1 MTGTALQVE
10 ALVQRGA
17 FRLDATFRIEAG
29 ETLAVMGPSGAGKST
44 LLGVIAGLVPLTSGT
59 IRVAE
64 RVVDAAPTPRTH
76 VSAAQ
81 RGVVLLGQ
89 DPHLF
94 PHLSAHDNITFG
106 PRARGVER
114 RAADADADEWL
125 WRVGLAGLGARH
137 PAQLSGGQQQRVAI
151 ARALVTK
158 PAAVLLDEPLTSLD
172 AETAGDIRALI
183 REQLTSTGTTAI
195 VATHDAVDAVS
206 LASRLVVLEGGI
218 ITQWGPVRHVLAE
231 PATRFAAA
239 VAGLNRVDGHAADGE
254 WVSGE
259 LRVEASVAGD
269 AAAIFPPS
277 AVHIDGVDAST
288 WTGAL
293 RLDSAPTGRGVWL
306 ARVVRLEPTPAGIRV
321 RTTDPD
327 VAVDVTAD
335 RAAELG
341 LTNGMPVRLR
351 VDAAAVRIV
360 RA

>member
-1 MTGTALQVE
+1 MSGAELDASIV
-10 ALVQRGA
+10 VQRHG
-17 FRLDATFRIEAG
+17 FRLDAEIHAQRG
-29 ETLAVMGPSGAGKST
+29 EVVALMGPSGAGKST
-44 LLGVIAGLVPLTSGT
+44 LLGALAGLVDIDEGRIALAG
-59 IRVAE
+59 RVLD
-64 RVVDAAPTPRTH
+64 VAPKPRGYTPP
-76 VSAAQ
+76 AQ

-125 WRVGLAGLGARH
+125 WRVGLAGLGARR

-158 PAAVLLDEPLTSLD
+158 PAAVLLDEPFTSLD

-206 LASRLVVLEGGI
+206 LASRLVVLEDGV
-218 ITQWGPVRHVLAE
+218 ITQEGPVRQVLAE

-259 LRVEASVAGD
+259 LRVEASVTGD

-277 AVHIDGVDAST
+277 AVRIDGVDAST

-321 RTTDPD
+321 RTADPD
-327 VAVDVTAD
+327 VAVDITAD
-335 RAAELG
+335 RASELG
-341 LTNGMPVRLR
+341 LTNGLPVRLR

-360 RA
+360 RG

>member
-1 MTGTALQVE
+1 MTGAALAVE
-10 ALVQRGA
+10 AVVKRGA
-17 FRLDATFRIEAG
+17 FRLDTTFRVEAG

-44 LLGVIAGLVPLTSGT
+44 LLSVIAGLVPLTSGA
-59 IRVAE
+59 ISVAE
-64 RVVDAAPTPRTH
+64 RMVDAAPKPRTH

-206 LASRLVVLEGGI
+206 LASRLVVLEAGV
-218 ITQWGPVRHVLAE
+218 ITQHGPVREVLAE

-239 VAGLNRVDGHAADGE
+239 VAGLNRVDGHAAEGE

-259 LRVEASVAGD
+259 LRVEASVTGD

-293 RLDSAPTGRGVWL
+293 RLEAAPTGRGEWL

-321 RTTDPD
+321 RTADPD

-341 LTNGMPVRLR
+341 LANGLPVRLR
-351 VDAAAVRIV
+351 VEAAAVRIV